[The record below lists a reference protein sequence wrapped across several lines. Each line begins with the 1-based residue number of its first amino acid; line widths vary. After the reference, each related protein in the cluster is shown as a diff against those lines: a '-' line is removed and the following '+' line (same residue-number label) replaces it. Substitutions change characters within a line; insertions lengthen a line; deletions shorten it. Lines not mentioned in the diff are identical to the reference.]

1 MARCVKSIKHEIL
14 FIATVLCRALKKFV
28 NLLARYN
35 ASCGIHTATDVRQ
48 IKGNLSFC
56 ECFWRMSMSRRTKTS
71 PHELFRRQTFCF
83 SVQMKEKELKV
94 KGGQVSVTEDN
105 KTEYVDLM
113 VQWRLGRG
121 IHEQTKSFRKVF
133 TQLEIF
139 CVLLCINCSECMWL
153 RYSLLVCNCKE
164 KKTALVE
171 DSLKI

>member
-1 MARCVKSIKHEIL
+1 MERCVKSIKHEIL
-14 FIATVLCRALKKFV
+14 FIATVLCSAFKKFI

-35 ASCGIHTATDVRQ
+35 ASCGIHTATVRQ

-94 KGGQVSVTEDN
+94 KGGQVSVTEGN

-133 TQLEIF
+133 TIGNFCASLHQLF
-139 CVLLCINCSECMWL
+139 RMHVALDTVHLCAIA
-153 RYSLLVCNCKE
+153 RRKRRH
-164 KKTALVE
+164 
-171 DSLKI
+171 